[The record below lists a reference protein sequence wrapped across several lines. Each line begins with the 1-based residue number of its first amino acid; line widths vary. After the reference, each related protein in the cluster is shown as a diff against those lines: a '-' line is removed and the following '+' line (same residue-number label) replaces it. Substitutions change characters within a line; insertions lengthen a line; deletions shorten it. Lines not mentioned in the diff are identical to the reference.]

1 MNYIRSAVWLLLSAG
16 WLSGVSLIAKAIGGY
31 QWIEHT
37 GQSRTVAML
46 VAASVLCVLMGV
58 SAFRNRR
65 APFALL
71 IAVAIVVGVHLIN
84 AIGMYILYSTNG
96 RAGPILLPFM
106 LLSAWVPTSTQFV
119 GFPPSNASFLI
130 LPVATLSL
138 WLLDFLTS
146 ARVAEVEDEV

>member
-1 MNYIRSAVWLLLSAG
+1 MNYIRSAVWLFLSAG
-16 WLSGVSLIAKAIGGY
+16 WLSGVSVIAKAIGGY

-46 VAASVLCVLMGV
+46 VAA
-58 SAFRNRR
+58 FRNRR
-65 APFALL
+65 APSALI
-71 IAVAIVVGVHLIN
+71 IAVAVVVGVHLIN
-84 AIGMYILYSTNG
+84 AIGMYILYSSNG

-106 LLSAWVPTSTQFV
+106 LLSAWIPTSTQFI

-146 ARVAEVEDEV
+146 ARVAEVEDEA